1 MTKKNILTIILD
13 SVFIVAFNILFFLNG
28 GTQHVAAVWTAYGFL
43 HFAYLMVLITPLI
56 SSRGSTAVLSKTT
69 TYTISLFFFVVE
81 LIFAIVTFATKT
93 EHIKLVISIE
103 TVITALYVIILVIN
117 LLADDSIENKQKR
130 HESENDF
137 IKGISS
143 QLKYIETLISEKTAK
158 AKIESL
164 YYLAHSSPSKSDDS
178 IKFYENEIVR
188 NIGLLE
194 EKVNKK
200 DVSEVIQVLD
210 EIERLLNKRNFEI
223 KTRR

>member
-13 SVFIVAFNILFFLNG
+13 SVFIIAFNILFFLNG
-28 GTQHVAAVWTAYGFL
+28 GTQHVAAVWIAYGFL

-56 SSRGSTAVLSKTT
+56 YSRGSTETLSKTT
-69 TYTISLFFFVVE
+69 TYTVSLLFFMVE
-81 LIFAIVTFATKT
+81 LILAIVIFATKT

-103 TVITALYVIILVIN
+103 TVITALYVIILVII

-130 HESENDF
+130 HELENDF

-143 QLKYIETLISEKTAK
+143 QLKYIETLISDKTTK

-178 IKFYENEIVR
+178 VKFYENEIVR
-188 NIGLLE
+188 NISMLE
-194 EKVNKK
+194 EFANKNDTEK
-200 DVSEVIQVLD
+200 TITILFELEKLI
-210 EIERLLNKRNFEI
+210 NKRNFEL
-223 KTRR
+223 KTKR